1 MSAGA
6 EIHASEQ
13 LSTGFDGLL
22 GGTRVVPVITLDNAS
37 LAVPLAGA
45 LIAGGLQV
53 LEVTLRTDAAL
64 EAIRLIA
71 AEVPGA
77 VIGAGTVVNPGQLDE
92 ACEAGARFIVSPG
105 CTDALA
111 HAAAEAHTVFLPGAV
126 TASEVLRLLERG
138 ITLMKFFPAQASGGV
153 DALRALAGPFP
164 QVRFCPTGG
173 IDLGLAV
180 GYLALPNVTC
190 VGGAWMVP
198 PGLVREGRWDEVR
211 ALAAQASAATS
222 SDVTAGRATNP
233 A

>member
-1 MSAGA
+1 MSASA
-6 EIHASEQ
+6 EVHAAEQ
-13 LSTGFDGLL
+13 AGTGFEGLL
-22 GGTRVVPVITLDNAS
+22 AGARVVPVITLDDAS

-45 LIAGGLQV
+45 LIAGGLHV

-77 VIGAGTVVNPGQLDE
+77 VVGAGTVTNPRQLQQ
-92 ACEAGARFIVSPG
+92 ACDAGARFIVSPG

-111 HAAAEAHTVFLPGAV
+111 RAAAEARTVFVPGAV

-153 DALRALAGPFP
+153 DALRAFAGPFP

-173 IDLGLAV
+173 IDIGLAAD
-180 GYLALPNVTC
+180 YLALPNVVC

-198 PGLVREGRWDEVR
+198 PGLVGDGRWEEVR
-211 ALAAQASAATS
+211 ALALQASAATRPALAAS
-222 SDVTAGRATNP
+222 ETPAG
-233 A
+233 